1 MLCDLFYDF
10 DEFIKRGVNMNDKE
24 GCKWLLKKL
33 YNKGVRYIVFD
44 SVLGIYFGVDKPL
57 IKYGDRYDYGGVNR
71 YGVGLIADL
80 LPDFNEPNYL
90 DIGKYLGIVDW
101 SKVAVDTPIIIND
114 KSKSLKRYFAEYDGV
129 NVHYFGFGATSWSA
143 ASTTRI
149 DSNYVKLA
157 GGDDEK

>member
-1 MLCDLFYDF
+1 
-10 DEFIKRGVNMNDKE
+10 MNDKE
-24 GCKWLLKKL
+24 GIKWLLQKL
-33 YNKGVRYIVFD
+33 YDKGVRYIVFD

-101 SKVAVDTPIIIND
+101 NKVTIDTPIKVRYSNGVVVNRHF
-114 KSKSLKRYFAEYDGV
+114 SKFVYGEVYYFSDGR
-129 NVHYFGFGATSWSA
+129 TSWSELGENR
-143 ASTTRI
+143 TVPK
-149 DSNYVKLA
+149 NVKLA

>member
-1 MLCDLFYDF
+1 
-10 DEFIKRGVNMNDKE
+10 MNDKE
-24 GCKWLLKKL
+24 GIKWLLQKL
-33 YNKGVRYIVFD
+33 YDKGVRYIVFD

-101 SKVAVDTPIIIND
+101 NNVAVDTPIIINHG
-114 KSKSLKRYFAEYDGV
+114 SKTLKRYFAGYAGG
-129 NVHYFGFGATSWSA
+129 NVYYFGFGATNWSSA
-143 ASTTRI
+143 TTTCTE
-149 DSNYVKLA
+149 SNNVKLA
-157 GGDDEK
+157 GGDDEN